1 MRWVGLYPMLQ
12 LSLKVSLTK
21 VISESNE
28 STAPSFQQRLDK
40 ADAQIFTLLTYKV
53 CLNSTTVCR
62 CTLKSKFYRLIQTEL

>member
-1 MRWVGLYPMLQ
+1 MRWVGLYSMLQ

-53 CLNSTTVCR
+53 CF
-62 CTLKSKFYRLIQTEL
+62 KFNYRLSVYPKVKIL